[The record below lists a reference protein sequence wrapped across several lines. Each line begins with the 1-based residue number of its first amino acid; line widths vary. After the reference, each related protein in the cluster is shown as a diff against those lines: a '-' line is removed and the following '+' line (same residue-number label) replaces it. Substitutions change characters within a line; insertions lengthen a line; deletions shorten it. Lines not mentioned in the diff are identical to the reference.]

1 MQTYLGLGSNL
12 GKKEHNINFAIQQ
25 IAEQVGKVIRR
36 STFYH
41 SDPVGFLSDN
51 QFVNAVVLVETQLEP
66 LDLLHQLQYI
76 EREMGRTNKTK
87 EGVYEDRI
95 IDIDILL
102 YDNLTIDLPELTI
115 PHPRMQERD
124 FVMKPLK
131 EIQC

>member
-1 MQTYLGLGSNL
+1 MQTYIGLGSNL
-12 GKKEHNINFAIQQ
+12 GKKEHNIDFAIQQ

-41 SDPVGFLSDN
+41 SDPVGFSSDN